1 MQEVEIEIINKDGIH
16 SRSANMLAKFAN
28 KHSSCNI
35 KITTKDGR
43 KADTK
48 SKIEIIIL
56 GIIYKYKEKVKI
68 TVAGKKEKMA
78 IKNLL
83 SLLKYNFSK
92 ELEK

>member
-56 GIIYKYKEKVKI
+56 GIIYKEKVKI